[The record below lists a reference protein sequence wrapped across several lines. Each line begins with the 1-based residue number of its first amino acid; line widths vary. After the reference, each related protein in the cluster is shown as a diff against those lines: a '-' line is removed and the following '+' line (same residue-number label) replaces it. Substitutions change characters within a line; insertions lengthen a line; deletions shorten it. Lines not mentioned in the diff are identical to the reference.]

1 MTELQ
6 VSTSPRMTWLWA
18 PDEHAAQRV
27 REITSG
33 SSATHR
39 GEALAL
45 VTDVGIGVEALAAC
59 EELAK
64 AGFTFTWH
72 GSEHPATAGP
82 ATSARRFG
90 ANVLDHVSDL

>member
-64 AGFTFTWH
+64 SVSRLDLGWVAGMILVR
-72 GSEHPATAGP
+72 G
-82 ATSARRFG
+82 
-90 ANVLDHVSDL
+90 